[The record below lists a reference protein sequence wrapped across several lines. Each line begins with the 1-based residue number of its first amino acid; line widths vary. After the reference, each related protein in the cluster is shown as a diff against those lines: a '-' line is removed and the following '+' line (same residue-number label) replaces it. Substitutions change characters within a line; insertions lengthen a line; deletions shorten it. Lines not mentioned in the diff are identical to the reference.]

1 VLSNV
6 CPKTP
11 CAPTNDAHGPGGGPP
26 VPPPVDVFDPPVDP
40 DVGWLVG
47 CDVVPPAGL
56 PDVVV
61 VVAVGSGDGFGEGDE
76 LELHAVAHA
85 APAVVVTSNAT

>member
-6 CPKTP
+6 CPNTP

-40 DVGWLVG
+40 VDGWLVG
-47 CDVVPPAGL
+47 CDVALPAGL
-56 PDVVV
+56 PVLVVV
-61 VVAVGSGDGFGEGDE
+61 VVGSGVGFGEGDE
-76 LELHAVAHA
+76 LELHAVAYA
-85 APAVVVTSNAT
+85 AAAEVVTSNAR